1 MPHEPDPT
9 DPGPLYSLVEDPLG
23 RTYLRLLGRPDGGDM
38 VYRISGSV
46 CADVPGDALAPR
58 LRHGT
63 RLFGFE
69 GFNIR
74 RLHREPGTNRLHL
87 LTRELVFYTDPA
99 EPARILREWRN
110 PVDGR
115 TYPVVP
121 VNNDPVNQGPFPI
134 TRDFTGPPPLEV
146 HGRLVWSL
154 DIPPRTDLGAQLGEG
169 FGLPGGVYTTWELFD
184 FAVDAAAVDRGGV
197 AEGPVAGGRG
207 VPRGALP
214 VVCNWSRVGPWP
226 PFTGLAESA
235 TGGAGVVYHAR
246 SWTLEGFGD
255 LEPWLREAVE
265 AEFPAYAAAPEEP
278 GPSRTSWS
286 SFWRHQLGEGSLSWA
301 QWCEENGT

>member
-1 MPHEPDPT
+1 MPHQEPHPT
-9 DPGPLYSLVEDPLG
+9 DPGPLYSLVDDPLG
-23 RTYLRLLGRPDGGDM
+23 RTYLRLLGRPDGEDM

-46 CADVPGDALAPR
+46 YADVPGDALAPA

-74 RLHREPGTNRLHL
+74 RLHREPGTDRLHL

-99 EPARILREWRN
+99 GPTRILDEWAN

-134 TRDFTGPPPLEV
+134 SAGFTGPAPREA
-146 HGRLVWSL
+146 HGQLVWSL
-154 DIPPRTDLGAQLGEG
+154 DIPPRTDLGAQLGEE
-169 FGLPGGVYTTWELFD
+169 FGLPGGIYTTWELFD
-184 FAVDAAAVDRGGV
+184 FAVDASAVRRG
-197 AEGPVAGGRG
+197 RQ

-214 VVCNWSRVGPWP
+214 VVCTWSRVGPWP
-226 PFTGLAESA
+226 PFTALSEAE

-246 SWTLEGFGD
+246 SWTLDGFDD
-255 LEPWLREAVE
+255 LEPWLQEAVVDGY
-265 AEFPAYAAAPEEP
+265 PDYTAAPDEP

-286 SFWRHQLGEGSLSWA
+286 SFWEHQLDQGAMTWA
-301 QWCEENGT
+301 EWCEEHGG